1 MIRSF
6 ACANVLLC
14 LAMLSM
20 GVRLASLGFTLVLET
35 ISNQAYLEYYN
46 VLEISLIITIRL
58 QEARKISIV
67 ATK

>member
-1 MIRSF
+1 
-6 ACANVLLC
+6 
-14 LAMLSM
+14 M
-20 GVRLASLGFTLVLET
+20 GVRFAKLGFTLVLET

-46 VLEISLIITIRL
+46 VLEISLIITRRL